1 MKQLISPNLPVK
13 AMKKIPKSHFNVF
26 TMFLTVLGYKSKPNS
41 DGSVLCISP
50 KMPKERR
57 QIVIWRDGKMNK
69 ACELLWFDF
78 LNHWL
83 IIGKEFIDALNKKM
97 EMV

>member
-1 MKQLISPNLPVK
+1 MQWIISPNLLVK
-13 AMKKIPKSHFNVF
+13 AMKRIPKPHFAVF

-41 DGSVLCISP
+41 DGSVLCICP

-57 QIVIWRDGKMNK
+57 QIVIWRNGKMNK
-69 ACELLWFDF
+69 ACELLWLDF

>member
-1 MKQLISPNLPVK
+1 MKQLISPNLLVK

>member
-1 MKQLISPNLPVK
+1 MLVK
-13 AMKKIPKSHFNVF
+13 AMNRIPKSHFAVF
-26 TMFLTVLGYKSKPNS
+26 TMFLTVLGYKAKQNS
-41 DGSVLCISP
+41 DGSILCISP

-57 QIVIWRDGKMNK
+57 GIVIWHDGKMNE
-69 ACELLWFDF
+69 ACRLLWLDF

>member
-1 MKQLISPNLPVK
+1 MQWIISLNLLVK
-13 AMKKIPKSHFNVF
+13 AMKRIPKSHFAVF

-41 DGSVLCISP
+41 DGSVLRISQ

-57 QIVIWRDGKMNK
+57 QIVIWRDGKMDK

>member
-1 MKQLISPNLPVK
+1 
-13 AMKKIPKSHFNVF
+13 
-26 TMFLTVLGYKSKPNS
+26 
-41 DGSVLCISP
+41 
-50 KMPKERR
+50 MPKERR
-57 QIVIWRDGKMNK
+57 QIVIWRNGKMNK
-69 ACELLWFDF
+69 ACELLWLDF

>member
-1 MKQLISPNLPVK
+1 MLVK
-13 AMKKIPKSHFNVF
+13 AMNRIPKSHFAVF
-26 TMFLTVLGYKSKPNS
+26 TMFLTVLGYKAKQNS
-41 DGSVLCISP
+41 DGSILCINP

-57 QIVIWRDGKMNK
+57 QIVIWHDGKMNK
-69 ACELLWFDF
+69 ACRLLWLDF